1 MNQASIHKDKICPSR
16 LFIGV
21 QPLTEGKSKI
31 NLSLLVLSMISHL
44 VSVD

>member
-1 MNQASIHKDKICPSR
+1 MNQALVHKNKVCPIQ

-31 NLSLLVLSMISHL
+31 NLSLLVINDKTPSKC
-44 VSVD
+44 

>member
-1 MNQASIHKDKICPSR
+1 MNQALIHKDKICPSQ

-21 QPLTEGKSKI
+21 QPLTEGKLKI

>member
-1 MNQASIHKDKICPSR
+1 MNQALIHKNKICPIQ

-31 NLSLLVLSMISHL
+31 NLSLLVINDKTPSKC
-44 VSVD
+44 